1 MVAQKFIK
9 QSESMDAF
17 QKESIINFLQND
29 TDIVIGTR
37 VYVKMTKQH
46 KYKHLASFQK
56 PKKKK

>member
-17 QKESIINFLQND
+17 QKKSIINFLQND

-46 KYKHLASFQK
+46 K
-56 PKKKK
+56 